1 MYAWPNSPACVGVE
15 LLKKMEKL
23 YVRGSELFL

>member
-1 MYAWPNSPACVGVE
+1 
-15 LLKKMEKL
+15 MEKL